1 MVDLN
6 DVGVILPGEVVE
18 KQILQPALHKPIPM
32 GSRVVV
38 PDSYLK
44 EKGIT
49 GTVAGISSTHI
60 LFTYIVI
67 LDKEVETDYGT
78 VNNPYLKAGACSLP
92 VFQGRPAEH

>member
-6 DVGVILPGEVVE
+6 DVGVILPSEVVE

-32 GSRVVV
+32 GSRVII
-38 PDSYLK
+38 PDTYLK

-67 LDKEVETDYGT
+67 LDKEVETDYGLMRAIV
-78 VNNPYLKAGACSLP
+78 VNGPELRGVNGEDWRLDL
-92 VFQGRPAEH
+92 